1 MFFTVY
7 KILVDNT
14 SGTCYIYIRYLMYFA
29 FMDTS
34 YRDMAYK
41 EIGSYGWPMPARR
54 GVVYM
59 EPTVTQPMSREH
71 RGVRVGILS
80 AAGNLLLFTCKYMAG
95 ITCGNVAVLAEGY
108 DNLIDALNSLLVLLG
123 FRMSGRKGDS
133 LHPYGHGRVEYVLG
147 FIISMTIILAGGS
160 MFRES
165 IHWIR
170 HPRDRSLPLLVYG
183 VSLLSILVKYGM
195 SLYTRHVNRELDSM
209 ALAACEQNEAA
220 DIKMT
225 LLTIGS
231 AALYTLS
238 GFSADWVV
246 GIIISVLVMKDGFQS
261 FLNHFT
267 VLLGEGIS
275 GQQLSRI
282 QAVFDA
288 RKELVTLRQLD
299 FHDYGPERR
308 IVSLQITVNPSCS
321 QEEVNGCMDGIEG
334 DLRSFGL
341 SPVFSLSMEQILG

>member
-1 MFFTVY
+1 
-7 KILVDNT
+7 
-14 SGTCYIYIRYLMYFA
+14 
-29 FMDTS
+29 
-34 YRDMAYK
+34 
-41 EIGSYGWPMPARR
+41 
-54 GVVYM
+54 M
-59 EPTVTQPMSREH
+59 EQTLTQPMSRENL
-71 RGVRVGILS
+71 GARVGILS
-80 AAGNLLLFTCKYMAG
+80 AAGNLLLFACKYTAG

-108 DNLIDALNSLLVLLG
+108 DNLMYALNSLLVLLG

-147 FIISMTIILAGGS
+147 LIISMTIILAGVS

-170 HPRDRSLPLLVYG
+170 HPRDRSLPLLVYE
-183 VSLLSILVKYGM
+183 VSLLSILVKCGM
-195 SLYTRHVNRELDSM
+195 SAYTRHVNRELDSM

-225 LLTIGS
+225 MLTIGS
-231 AALYTLS
+231 AALYSLTGL
-238 GFSADWVV
+238 SADWIV
-246 GIIISVLVMKDGFQS
+246 GIMISVLVMKDGFQS
-261 FLNHFT
+261 FISHFT
-267 VLLGEGIS
+267 LLLGEGIS
-275 GQQLSRI
+275 GQQQSQI

-288 RKELVTLRQLD
+288 RKELVTLKQID

-334 DLRSFGL
+334 ELRALGL

>member
-1 MFFTVY
+1 M
-7 KILVDNT
+7 
-14 SGTCYIYIRYLMYFA
+14 
-29 FMDTS
+29 
-34 YRDMAYK
+34 
-41 EIGSYGWPMPARR
+41 
-54 GVVYM
+54 
-59 EPTVTQPMSREH
+59 
-71 RGVRVGILS
+71 
-80 AAGNLLLFTCKYMAG
+80 
-95 ITCGNVAVLAEGY
+95 AVLAEGY
-108 DNLIDALNSLLVLLG
+108 DNLMDALNSLLVLLG

-147 FIISMTIILAGGS
+147 LIISMTIILAGVS

-183 VSLLSILVKYGM
+183 VSLLSILVKCGM
-195 SLYTRHVNRELDSM
+195 SAYTRHVNRELDSM

-225 LLTIGS
+225 MLTIGS
-231 AALYTLS
+231 AALYSLTGL
-238 GFSADWVV
+238 SADWIV
-246 GIIISVLVMKDGFQS
+246 GIMISVLVMKDGFQS
-261 FLNHFT
+261 FISHFT
-267 VLLGEGIS
+267 LLLGEGIS
-275 GQQLSRI
+275 GQQQSQI

-288 RKELVTLRQLD
+288 RKELVTLKQID

-334 DLRSFGL
+334 ELRALGL

>member
-1 MFFTVY
+1 
-7 KILVDNT
+7 
-14 SGTCYIYIRYLMYFA
+14 
-29 FMDTS
+29 
-34 YRDMAYK
+34 
-41 EIGSYGWPMPARR
+41 
-54 GVVYM
+54 M
-59 EPTVTQPMSREH
+59 EQTLTQPMSRENL
-71 RGVRVGILS
+71 GARVGILS
-80 AAGNLLLFTCKYMAG
+80 AAGNLLLFACKYTAG

-108 DNLIDALNSLLVLLG
+108 DNLMDALNSLLVLLG

-147 FIISMTIILAGGS
+147 LIISMTIILAGVS

-183 VSLLSILVKYGM
+183 VSLLSILVKCGM
-195 SLYTRHVNRELDSM
+195 SAYTRHVNRELDSM
-209 ALAACEQNEAA
+209 ALAACEQNESA

-225 LLTIGS
+225 MLTIGS
-231 AALYTLS
+231 AALYSLTGL
-238 GFSADWVV
+238 SADWIV
-246 GIIISVLVMKDGFQS
+246 GIMISVLVMKDGFQS
-261 FLNHFT
+261 FISHFT
-267 VLLGEGIS
+267 LLLGEGIS
-275 GQQLSRI
+275 GQQQSQI

-288 RKELVTLRQLD
+288 RKELVTLKQID

-321 QEEVNGCMDGIEG
+321 QGEVNGCMDGIEG
-334 DLRSFGL
+334 ELRALGL

>member
-1 MFFTVY
+1 
-7 KILVDNT
+7 
-14 SGTCYIYIRYLMYFA
+14 
-29 FMDTS
+29 
-34 YRDMAYK
+34 
-41 EIGSYGWPMPARR
+41 
-54 GVVYM
+54 M
-59 EPTVTQPMSREH
+59 EQTLTQPMSRENL
-71 RGVRVGILS
+71 GARVGILS
-80 AAGNLLLFTCKYMAG
+80 AAGNLLLFACKYTAG

-108 DNLIDALNSLLVLLG
+108 DNLMDALNSLLVLLG

-147 FIISMTIILAGGS
+147 LIISMTIILAGVS

-183 VSLLSILVKYGM
+183 VSLLSILVKCGM
-195 SLYTRHVNRELDSM
+195 SAYTRHVNRELDSM
-209 ALAACEQNEAA
+209 ALAACEQNESA

-225 LLTIGS
+225 MLTIGS
-231 AALYTLS
+231 AALYSLTGL
-238 GFSADWVV
+238 SADWIV
-246 GIIISVLVMKDGFQS
+246 GIMISVLVMKDGFQS
-261 FLNHFT
+261 FISHFT
-267 VLLGEGIS
+267 LLLGEGIS
-275 GQQLSRI
+275 GQQQSQI
-282 QAVFDA
+282 QTVFDA
-288 RKELVTLRQLD
+288 RKELVTLKQID

-334 DLRSFGL
+334 ELRALGL

>member
-1 MFFTVY
+1 
-7 KILVDNT
+7 
-14 SGTCYIYIRYLMYFA
+14 
-29 FMDTS
+29 
-34 YRDMAYK
+34 
-41 EIGSYGWPMPARR
+41 
-54 GVVYM
+54 
-59 EPTVTQPMSREH
+59 MSRENL
-71 RGVRVGILS
+71 GARVGILS
-80 AAGNLLLFTCKYMAG
+80 AAGNLLLFACKYTAG

-108 DNLIDALNSLLVLLG
+108 DNLMDALNSLLVLLG

-147 FIISMTIILAGGS
+147 FIISMTIILTGVS

-165 IHWIR
+165 IHWIW

-183 VSLLSILVKYGM
+183 VSLLSILVKCGM
-195 SLYTRHVNRELDSM
+195 SAYTRHVNRELDSM
-209 ALAACEQNEAA
+209 ALAACEQNESA

-225 LLTIGS
+225 MLTIGS
-231 AALYTLS
+231 AVFYSLTGL
-238 GFSADWVV
+238 SADWIV
-246 GIIISVLVMKDGFQS
+246 GIMISVLVMKDGFQS
-261 FLNHFT
+261 FISHFT
-267 VLLGEGIS
+267 LLLGEGIS
-275 GQQLSRI
+275 GQQQSQI

-288 RKELVTLRQLD
+288 RKELVTLKQID

-334 DLRSFGL
+334 ELNALGL

>member
-1 MFFTVY
+1 
-7 KILVDNT
+7 
-14 SGTCYIYIRYLMYFA
+14 
-29 FMDTS
+29 
-34 YRDMAYK
+34 
-41 EIGSYGWPMPARR
+41 
-54 GVVYM
+54 
-59 EPTVTQPMSREH
+59 MSRENL
-71 RGVRVGILS
+71 GARVGILS
-80 AAGNLLLFTCKYMAG
+80 AAGNLLLFACKYTAG

-108 DNLIDALNSLLVLLG
+108 DNLMDALNSLLVLLG

-147 FIISMTIILAGGS
+147 LIISMTIILAGVS

-183 VSLLSILVKYGM
+183 VSLLSILVKCGM
-195 SLYTRHVNRELDSM
+195 SAYTRHVNRELDSM

-225 LLTIGS
+225 MLTIGS
-231 AALYTLS
+231 AALYSLTGL
-238 GFSADWVV
+238 SADWIV
-246 GIIISVLVMKDGFQS
+246 GIMISVLVMKDGFQS
-261 FLNHFT
+261 FISHFT
-267 VLLGEGIS
+267 LLLGEGIS
-275 GQQLSRI
+275 GQQQSQI

-288 RKELVTLRQLD
+288 RKELVTLKQID
-299 FHDYGPERR
+299 FHDYGPDCR
-308 IVSLQITVNPSCS
+308 IVSLQITVNPFCS

-334 DLRSFGL
+334 ELRALGL

>member
-1 MFFTVY
+1 
-7 KILVDNT
+7 
-14 SGTCYIYIRYLMYFA
+14 
-29 FMDTS
+29 
-34 YRDMAYK
+34 
-41 EIGSYGWPMPARR
+41 
-54 GVVYM
+54 M
-59 EPTVTQPMSREH
+59 EQTLTQPMSRENL
-71 RGVRVGILS
+71 GARVGILS
-80 AAGNLLLFTCKYMAG
+80 AAGNLLLFACKYTAG

-108 DNLIDALNSLLVLLG
+108 DNLMDALNSLLVLLG

-147 FIISMTIILAGGS
+147 LIISMTIILAGVS

-183 VSLLSILVKYGM
+183 VSLLSILVKCGM
-195 SLYTRHVNRELDSM
+195 SAYTRHVNRELDSM
-209 ALAACEQNEAA
+209 ALAACEQNESA

-225 LLTIGS
+225 MLTIGS
-231 AALYTLS
+231 AALYSLTGL
-238 GFSADWVV
+238 SADWIV
-246 GIIISVLVMKDGFQS
+246 GIMISVLVMKDGFQS
-261 FLNHFT
+261 FISHFT
-267 VLLGEGIS
+267 LLLGGGIS
-275 GQQLSRI
+275 GQQQSQI

-288 RKELVTLRQLD
+288 RKELVTLKQID

-334 DLRSFGL
+334 ELRALGL

>member
-1 MFFTVY
+1 
-7 KILVDNT
+7 
-14 SGTCYIYIRYLMYFA
+14 
-29 FMDTS
+29 
-34 YRDMAYK
+34 
-41 EIGSYGWPMPARR
+41 
-54 GVVYM
+54 M
-59 EPTVTQPMSREH
+59 EQTLTQPMSRENL
-71 RGVRVGILS
+71 GARVGILS
-80 AAGNLLLFTCKYMAG
+80 AAGNLLLFACKYTAG

-108 DNLIDALNSLLVLLG
+108 DNLMDALNSLLVLLG

-147 FIISMTIILAGGS
+147 LIISMTIILAGVS

-183 VSLLSILVKYGM
+183 VSLLSILVKCGM
-195 SLYTRHVNRELDSM
+195 SAYTRHVNRELDSM
-209 ALAACEQNEAA
+209 ALAACEQNESA

-225 LLTIGS
+225 MLTIGS
-231 AALYTLS
+231 AVLYSLTGL
-238 GFSADWVV
+238 SADWIV
-246 GIIISVLVMKDGFQS
+246 GIMISVLVMKDGFQS
-261 FLNHFT
+261 FISHFT
-267 VLLGEGIS
+267 LLLGEGIS
-275 GQQLSRI
+275 GQQQSQI
-282 QAVFDA
+282 QAVFDT
-288 RKELVTLRQLD
+288 RKELVTLKQID

-334 DLRSFGL
+334 ELRALGL

>member
-1 MFFTVY
+1 
-7 KILVDNT
+7 
-14 SGTCYIYIRYLMYFA
+14 
-29 FMDTS
+29 
-34 YRDMAYK
+34 
-41 EIGSYGWPMPARR
+41 
-54 GVVYM
+54 M
-59 EPTVTQPMSREH
+59 EQTLTQPMSRENL
-71 RGVRVGILS
+71 GARVGILS
-80 AAGNLLLFTCKYMAG
+80 AAGNLLLFACKYTAG

-108 DNLIDALNSLLVLLG
+108 DNLMDALNSLLVLLG

-147 FIISMTIILAGGS
+147 LIISMTIILAGVS

-183 VSLLSILVKYGM
+183 VSLLSILVKCGM
-195 SLYTRHVNRELDSM
+195 SAYTRHVNRELDSM
-209 ALAACEQNEAA
+209 ALAACEQNESA

-225 LLTIGS
+225 MLTIGS
-231 AALYTLS
+231 AALYSLTGL
-238 GFSADWVV
+238 SADWIV
-246 GIIISVLVMKDGFQS
+246 GIMISVLVMKDGFQS
-261 FLNHFT
+261 FISHFT
-267 VLLGEGIS
+267 LLLGEGIS
-275 GQQLSRI
+275 GQQQSQI

-288 RKELVTLRQLD
+288 RKELVTLKQID

-308 IVSLQITVNPSCS
+308 IVSLQITVNPFCS

-334 DLRSFGL
+334 ELRALGL

>member
-1 MFFTVY
+1 
-7 KILVDNT
+7 
-14 SGTCYIYIRYLMYFA
+14 
-29 FMDTS
+29 
-34 YRDMAYK
+34 
-41 EIGSYGWPMPARR
+41 
-54 GVVYM
+54 M
-59 EPTVTQPMSREH
+59 EQTLTQPMSRENL
-71 RGVRVGILS
+71 GARVGILS
-80 AAGNLLLFTCKYMAG
+80 AAGNLLLFVCKYTAG

-108 DNLIDALNSLLVLLG
+108 DNLMDALNSLLVLLG

-147 FIISMTIILAGGS
+147 FIISMTIILTGVS

-170 HPRDRSLPLLVYG
+170 HPGERSLPLLVYG
-183 VSLLSILVKYGM
+183 VSLLSILVKCGM
-195 SLYTRHVNRELDSM
+195 SAYTRHVNRELDSM
-209 ALAACEQNEAA
+209 ALAACEQNESA

-225 LLTIGS
+225 MLTIGS
-231 AALYTLS
+231 AALYSLTGL
-238 GFSADWVV
+238 SADWIV
-246 GIIISVLVMKDGFQS
+246 GIMISVLVMKDGFQS
-261 FLNHFT
+261 FISHFT
-267 VLLGEGIS
+267 LLLGEGIS
-275 GQQLSRI
+275 GQQQSQI

-288 RKELVTLRQLD
+288 RKELVTLKQID

-334 DLRSFGL
+334 ELRALGL